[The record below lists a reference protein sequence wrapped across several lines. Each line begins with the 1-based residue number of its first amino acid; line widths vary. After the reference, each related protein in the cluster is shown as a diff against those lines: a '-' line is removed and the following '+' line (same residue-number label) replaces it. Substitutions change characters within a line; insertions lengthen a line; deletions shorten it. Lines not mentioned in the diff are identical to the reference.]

1 MSKERPMDDNN
12 DAAVPAHQDDGNIL
26 VAIPL
31 FEQRFP
37 LLLPCR
43 LTPERQ
49 QRTDAGA
56 ATVAAADSQPP
67 PPFHAFR
74 RKVLQGGGG
83 DDGKHD
89 PAHCAILL
97 ALELCRKGMYK
108 QDLHQK
114 MDYMDGTDPLGYCD
128 EDLLHEAFDL
138 LQQQAAAA
146 AAAKQDEVEL
156 ARCPFIMTMPA
167 TRQKWNDLIRR
178 LSRHVMYLSCEHP
191 YVDYAKHMVPQL
203 TNDELQLWSDALL
216 PSEPAKPTSTTRRM
230 PAVTASRVVV
240 LDVQKALLDLAAR
253 ETCYYAA
260 ILRDE
265 TFLPDRFSCFPSA
278 QLEWPRGNILVPLYA
293 TTIGNDSD
301 QEDHT
306 PSYTFMPVLDSEDRD
321 DAYQQRTGASCRCDR
336 CRFELLSDGDY
347 GDDDGAKAMGS
358 SSLPLARHFMA
369 RGNLKDSKRLY
380 RASLLHA
387 TASATTKLDIVHALG
402 AIELGLGHFMT
413 AQRLWHEAWCDDNN
427 NNDDSVAQHAGL
439 CLQREKMAAYRYFE
453 PEEHDNSVVAV
464 NCPIVHPMPGAFV
477 ARVMELKQ
485 CKQVIEWAEAS
496 GSWTTARHH
505 AVPTHDQAVHT
516 IPSLLDWFRQDLL
529 RNVLQPLLVQHF
541 GAGAFHVHDA
551 FIVKYE
557 ATAVSNYLSIRK
569 STCVCNRCKHS
580 VVADKVFQTLMSR
593 PIRLCWP

>member
-1 MSKERPMDDNN
+1 VSFDEQQGQRPMDDDN
-12 DAAVPAHQDDGNIL
+12 DIAVPEHQDDSNIL
-26 VAIPL
+26 VAVPL

-43 LTPERQ
+43 LTQERQ
-49 QRTDAGA
+49 QRADAGTA
-56 ATVAAADSQPP
+56 ATAAAIAAAADSRP
-67 PPFHAFR
+67 PPFNAFR
-74 RKVLQGGGG
+74 RKVLHGGGGG

-89 PAHCAILL
+89 PVHCAILL

-108 QDLHQK
+108 QKLHQT
-114 MDYMDGTDPLGYCD
+114 MDYVDGTDPLEYCH

-138 LQQQAAAA
+138 LQQQAAAP
-146 AAAKQDEVEL
+146 AAAKQDEADEEDE
-156 ARCPFIMTMPA
+156 ARSSFKMTMPA

-191 YVDYAKHMVPQL
+191 YVDYAKHVVPQL
-203 TNDELQLWSDALL
+203 TNDELHLWSDALLL
-216 PSEPAKPTSTTRRM
+216 PSEPAKQPTRTRRRM
-230 PAVTASRVVV
+230 PDVTASRVII

-265 TFLPDRFSCFPSA
+265 TFLPDRYSCFPSA
-278 QLEWPRGNILVPLYA
+278 QLEWPRGNQLVPLYA
-293 TTIGNDSD
+293 TTIANDGGD
-301 QEDHT
+301 PEDHT

-336 CRFELLSDGDY
+336 CRFELFRDGD
-347 GDDDGAKAMGS
+347 DNDDGVKAMGS

-369 RGNLKDSKRLY
+369 RGNLKDAQRLY
-380 RASLLHA
+380 RGALLHT

-402 AIELGLGHFMT
+402 AIELGLGHFMA
-413 AQRLWHEAWCDDNN
+413 AQRLWHEAWCDNNN
-427 NNDDSVAQHAGL
+427 NNDDAVAQHAGL

-453 PEEHDNSVVAV
+453 PEEHDNNIVAV
-464 NCPIVHPMPGAFV
+464 NCPIDHPMPSAFV

-485 CKQVIEWAEAS
+485 CEKVIEWAEAS

-516 IPSLLDWFRQDLL
+516 IPSL
-529 RNVLQPLLVQHF
+529 
-541 GAGAFHVHDA
+541 GSGK
-551 FIVKYE
+551 I
-557 ATAVSNYLSIRK
+557 
-569 STCVCNRCKHS
+569 
-580 VVADKVFQTLMSR
+580 
-593 PIRLCWP
+593 